1 MLKCNNVLF
10 YKVTRQNSGIRNANA
25 ELLCCLVLTYILW
38 GGSRNIHLPL
48 ICYRYTVF
56 GCVALWLQGQVQYIP
71 VWKHRATPLSASPF
85 SPRAGLAFRFLG
97 HKPPSLSRVCV
108 CVWGNAPDRAAA
120 RSVCLFCSRF
130 LQTLHR
136 PFYLFMWWVILKPAP
151 PQGHVRPRSAS
162 HAVCQGL
169 GKCRHIAAHSRDRAW
184 SLPFITVATVKIC
197 GLLFLHL
204 VQKLP

>member
-1 MLKCNNVLF
+1 MSISHWSATDTQYLDVWPSGCRVKC
-10 YKVTRQNSGIRNANA
+10 SIS
-25 ELLCCLVLTYILW
+25 LCESIAL
-38 GGSRNIHLPL
+38 HLYPL
-48 ICYRYTVF
+48 RPF
-56 GCVALWLQGQVQYIP
+56 HPAP
-71 VWKHRATPLSASPF
+71 VWHFGFSATNL
-85 SPRAGLAFRFLG
+85 
-97 HKPPSLSRVCV
+97 HLSRVCV
-108 CVWGNAPDRAAA
+108 CVWGNAPDRATA

-197 GLLFLHL
+197 GLLFLNL

>member
-25 ELLCCLVLTYILW
+25 ERFCCLVLTYILW
-38 GGSRNIHLPL
+38 GGSRNVHLPL

-108 CVWGNAPDRAAA
+108 CVCEVMPRTGPQLKVFVYSAH
-120 RSVCLFCSRF
+120 VFCKHC
-130 LQTLHR
+130 T
-136 PFYLFMWWVILKPAP
+136 
-151 PQGHVRPRSAS
+151 G
-162 HAVCQGL
+162 
-169 GKCRHIAAHSRDRAW
+169 
-184 SLPFITVATVKIC
+184 PFIYLC
-197 GLLFLHL
+197 GE
-204 VQKLP
+204 